1 MRERINK
8 NVIGMWSALKGLMV
22 LVVILTHSIAE
33 GATLMVMCIPYH
45 FGCSPKEGEL
55 SCLLFL

>member
-33 GATLMVMCIPYH
+33 GATLCRPA
-45 FGCSPKEGEL
+45 GQWLEKAA
-55 SCLLFL
+55 